1 MDTSLIMR
9 IAGLGLL
16 VAILNI
22 VLIQAKRDEL
32 AYALGLAG
40 IILALLW
47 LFPWVSQ
54 LLERVESTFRLW

>member
-1 MDTSLIMR
+1 MDTSLIIR

-16 VAILNI
+16 VAVLNI
-22 VLIQAKRDEL
+22 VLVQAKREEV

-54 LLERVESTFRLW
+54 LFDRVESTFRLW